1 MLRLLIAK
9 FLFITLFFSCFA
21 FADQIPPLARA
32 ENVKITPSIIP
43 DTTQKNAPILLVS
56 CVDYRFPDEVMDFM
70 SKRGALDK
78 YDHLV
83 IAGGSLGI
91 DNALYPELK
100 QSFLTQLALL
110 KRVHEIKM
118 VILLDHRDCNLYKEI
133 HTEKHTH
140 DIAAET
146 ALHSYHLKNVKNMIL
161 SLYPN
166 MIVEM
171 LLMGKDGSVET
182 ITAK

>member
-1 MLRLLIAK
+1 MLRLFIAK
-9 FLFITLFFSCFA
+9 FTFITLFFAYSVYA
-21 FADQIPPLARA
+21 NQIPPLVRA
-32 ENVKITPSIIP
+32 ENVKITPSIIA
-43 DTTQKNAPILLVS
+43 DTYKKNAPILLVS

-78 YDHLV
+78 YDNLV

-110 KRVHEIKM
+110 KKVHDIKM

-133 HTEKHTH
+133 HTDQHTRDIDAEK
-140 DIAAET
+140 

-161 SLYPN
+161 SIYPH

-171 LLMGKDGSVET
+171 LLMSQDGSVET
-182 ITAK
+182 ITSK

>member
-1 MLRLLIAK
+1 MFRLLVLK
-9 FLFITLFFSCFA
+9 FCSIILFVAHYAYSE
-21 FADQIPPLARA
+21 QIPPLVRA
-32 ENVKITPSIIP
+32 ENIKITPSIIP
-43 DTTQKNAPILLVS
+43 ENNKKNAPILLVS

-70 SKRGALDK
+70 TKRGALDK
-78 YDHLV
+78 YDNLV

-110 KRVHEIKM
+110 KRVHDIKM

-133 HTEKHTH
+133 HTDKHTH
-140 DIAAET
+140 DKDSER
-146 ALHSYHLKNVKNMIL
+146 ALHNYHMKNVRNMIL

-166 MIVEM
+166 MVVEM
-171 LLMGKDGSVET
+171 LLMATDGSVET
-182 ITAK
+182 LNP